1 MTMNLRPGVVTA
13 DTEYGMALLDQSSGE
28 YYTLN
33 PTAALIVRTLLKGT
47 STEQAVTA
55 LTDTYD
61 VSAEQVEEDIARIL
75 EELRAARLLTA

>member
-33 PTAALIVRTLLKGT
+33 PTAALIVRTLLEGT
-47 STEQAVTA
+47 STEQAVTT
-55 LTDTYD
+55 LTDAYD

>member
-33 PTAALIVRTLLKGT
+33 PTAALIVRTLLEGT

-55 LTDTYD
+55 LTETYD

>member
-1 MTMNLRPGVVTA
+1 MTMTLRPGVVTA

-33 PTAALIVRTLLKGT
+33 PTAALIVRTLLEGT

>member
-33 PTAALIVRTLLKGT
+33 PTAALILRTLLEGT

>member
-1 MTMNLRPGVVTA
+1 MTMTLRPGVVTA

-33 PTAALIVRTLLKGT
+33 PTAAVIVRALLDGT
-47 STEQAVTA
+47 TTDQAVTA
-55 LTDTYD
+55 LTGQYD

-75 EELRAARLLTA
+75 QELRDARLLTG

>member
-33 PTAALIVRTLLKGT
+33 PTAALIVRTLLEGT
-47 STEQAVTA
+47 STEQAVTT

>member
-1 MTMNLRPGVVTA
+1 MTMTLRHGVVTA

-33 PTAALIVRTLLKGT
+33 PTAAVIVRALLDGT
-47 STEQAVTA
+47 TTDQAVSA
-55 LTDTYD
+55 LTDQYD

-75 EELRAARLLTA
+75 QELRDARLLAG

>member
-1 MTMNLRPGVVTA
+1 MTMTLRPGVVTA

-33 PTAALIVRTLLKGT
+33 PTAAVIVRALLDGT
-47 STEQAVTA
+47 TTDQAVTA
-55 LTDTYD
+55 LTDQYD

-75 EELRAARLLTA
+75 QELRDARLLTG

>member
-1 MTMNLRPGVVTA
+1 MTMTLRPGVVTA

-33 PTAALIVRTLLKGT
+33 PTAALIVRTLLDGT
-47 STEQAVTA
+47 SRQQAVTT

-61 VSAEQVEEDIARIL
+61 VSAEQVEEDITRIL
-75 EELRAARLLTA
+75 EELRTAKLLAA

>member
-33 PTAALIVRTLLKGT
+33 PTAALIVRTLLEGT